1 MKKEKKPVTREEK
14 KKMKEEDKWLYVES
28 IQKMGELIGEL
39 KEFKIHV
46 IGRVEKL
53 EKKEAERGKERISVF
68 SILISAAALAIS
80 IIVNF
85 FRNGGK

>member
-1 MKKEKKPVTREEK
+1 MKKENKPITREEK
-14 KKMKEEDKWLYVES
+14 RKMKEEDKWLFVES
-28 IQKMGELIGEL
+28 IQKTSELIGEL
-39 KEFKIHV
+39 KEFKVHV

-53 EKKEAERGKERISVF
+53 EKKETERGKERISVI
-68 SILISAAALAIS
+68 SILVSAAALAVS

>member
-1 MKKEKKPVTREEK
+1 MKKEKKPITREER

-85 FRNGGK
+85 FKQGGK

>member
-1 MKKEKKPVTREEK
+1 VKKEKKTITGEEK
-14 KKMKEEDKWLYVES
+14 RKMKEEDKWLFVEA
-28 IQKMGELIGEL
+28 IQKTSELIGEL

-85 FRNGGK
+85 FKQGGK

>member
-1 MKKEKKPVTREEK
+1 MKKEKKPITREER
-14 KKMKEEDKWLYVES
+14 KKMKEEDKWLFVES
-28 IQKMGELIGEL
+28 IQKTSELIGEL

-53 EKKEAERGKERISVF
+53 EKKEAERGKERISIF
-68 SILISAAALAIS
+68 SLLIAAAALAIS

>member
-1 MKKEKKPVTREEK
+1 MKKEKKPITREER
-14 KKMKEEDKWLYVES
+14 KKMKEEDKWLFVVS
-28 IQKMGELIGEL
+28 IQKTSERIGEL

-53 EKKEAERGKERISVF
+53 EKKEEERGKERISVF

-85 FRNGGK
+85 FKQGGK